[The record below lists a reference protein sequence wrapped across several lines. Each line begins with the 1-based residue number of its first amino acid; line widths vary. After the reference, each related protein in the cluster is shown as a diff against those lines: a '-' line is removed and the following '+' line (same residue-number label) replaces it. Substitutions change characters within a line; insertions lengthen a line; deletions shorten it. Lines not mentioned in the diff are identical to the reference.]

1 MIFNLNDVRFDG
13 VATFVKY
20 VIYISI
26 IALAIAGL
34 FHYEGSLYI
43 YLIFSIVSN
52 VLLYFGFRKNAI
64 FFDTFIGIFFWLGFW
79 LKLSVRICFSDGR
92 FREAV
97 GNFDGSAAAFDQ
109 ALLVTSCGLMGLL
122 AASFVRE
129 KFIFRYPEKLKKCS
143 RDSVLNF
150 YSEYR
155 KLILVGFVV
164 LFISVALTNALF
176 GIYQRGEIT
185 KTELPWGLNGVYKW
199 LLLFGLASV
208 SAMILRYEI
217 LAKNRVTYPVVIISL
232 LESFATNVSLL
243 SRGMIL
249 NVSAL
254 VYGIYSI
261 LKVDS
266 IKVNYRFVVAT
277 FLMFTIIFASS
288 VFVVNYIR
296 SPDTKKLGQ
305 SQNQSLKISEAS
317 SMAKPLLLDRWVGI
331 EGVMAVSSSP
341 RLGWELWQSA
351 WKEKYS
357 ENTISFY
364 DQNLI
369 VSPYLDDDFTVVHFI
384 SLPGILAFCFYPG
397 SFAFLFGC
405 MFLLGLFAVFIEMS
419 AYKLAGNNL
428 ILCSLIAEVV
438 AFRFA
443 SFGYVPAQS
452 YLLFGSIFLN
462 LIIIYTL
469 YKSINYWDARR
480 SNKIAVS
487 Q

>member
-1 MIFNLNDVRFDG
+1 MIFNLNEVQFDG
-13 VATFVKY
+13 VTTVVKY
-20 VIYISI
+20 AIYISI
-26 IALAIAGL
+26 IALTIAGL
-34 FHYEGSLYI
+34 FQYEGSLYV

-52 VLLYFGFRKNAI
+52 ALLYFGFRKNAI

-79 LKLSVRICFSDGR
+79 LKFSVRICFLDGQ

-97 GNFDGSAAAFDQ
+97 GNFDGSAVAFDQ

-122 AASFVRE
+122 VASFVRE
-129 KFIFRYPEKLKKCS
+129 KFIFRYPEKFKKS
-143 RDSVLNF
+143 PQDSVLNF
-150 YSEYR
+150 YNEYR
-155 KLILVGFVV
+155 KFILVGFVV
-164 LFISVALTNALF
+164 LFMSVALTNVIF
-176 GIYQRGEIT
+176 EIYQRGEIA
-185 KTELPWGLNGVYKW
+185 KTELPWGLNGIYKW

-208 SAMILRYEI
+208 SAMILKYEI
-217 LAKNRVTYPVVIISL
+217 LAKNSVSYTVVMISL

-254 VYGIYSI
+254 VYGIYSSSKI
-261 LKVDS
+261 ESVKIS
-266 IKVNYRFVVAT
+266 HRFLITT
-277 FLMFTIIFASS
+277 FLIFTTLFASS

-305 SQNQSLKISEAS
+305 SQNQSLRVSEAS

-462 LIIIYTL
+462 LIIIYAL
-469 YKSINYWDARR
+469 YKFINYWDTRR
-480 SNKIAVS
+480 SNKIAVT